1 MFVEPSH
8 TVHKGVGIRTDRVNW
23 MVVSWVEQQPTEERN
38 NVTCA
43 EEQNDVFPMP
53 LCKYQEFAVTI
64 KDVLVIA
71 AVKDE

>member
-1 MFVEPSH
+1 
-8 TVHKGVGIRTDRVNW
+8 

-43 EEQNDVFPMP
+43 EEQNDIRCFPTP
-53 LCKYQEFAVTI
+53 LSKYQEFAVTI
-64 KDVLVIA
+64 KDVLVIP

>member
-1 MFVEPSH
+1 
-8 TVHKGVGIRTDRVNW
+8 

-43 EEQNDVFPMP
+43 EEQNDVFPMS